1 MDQLTIRLL
10 RLLRAYHGWRRAVLV
25 VQRADGMVGWLK
37 LPDDL
42 ELTLRLNS
50 DATVSLTLGHRD
62 AGEAFLAELATLV
75 GETEARVS
83 KPAVPGASAPVEPSQ
98 LAGASSLSP

>member
-1 MDQLTIRLL
+1 MDQLTRRLL
-10 RLLRAYHGWRRAVLV
+10 RLLQAYHGWRRAVLV
-25 VQRADGMVGWLK
+25 VQEADGMVGWLK

-42 ELTLRLNS
+42 ELTLRLNT

-75 GETEARVS
+75 GEAEAGS
-83 KPAVPGASAPVEPSQ
+83 KNFVRNADFGLDEGSA
-98 LAGASSLSP
+98 AM